1 MNRAPIEYRTAEVTD
16 VRERIIDLLAVPY
29 DDWTPVDHHGQMI
42 EESFAPG
49 AFGSIRTRLK
59 RSRWEVN
66 LDHDRTRYVGR
77 VLDLDPDDPAGLRS
91 ELLDPARTGRR
102 PGPRRRR
109 RRPPVRESSGSPAT
123 PKISN
128 GKPSPGAASSKRSW
142 ITSHSRSTP
151 PTAAPKF
158 SPSDHDIPDASR
170 TPTPNLDRIMAER
183 LAADYSRSLT

>member
-1 MNRAPIEYRTAEVTD
+1 MPRSNTAPLEVTD

-91 ELLDPARTGRR
+91 ELLIRR
-102 PGPRRRR
+102 GPEGDQVLDDAADGHLCGSVGFACHPEDQQWETKSRRRIVKAFLDHIALTFNPAYR
-109 RRPPVRESSGSPAT
+109 GAQVLAVR
-123 PKISN
+123 
-128 GKPSPGAASSKRSW
+128 
-142 ITSHSRSTP
+142 
-151 PTAAPKF
+151 
-158 SPSDHDIPDASR
+158 HDIPAPPR